1 MRLAIT
7 VFILSCLP
15 TPIASGATV
24 SGTVVD
30 VLGNPISGARVDH
43 IGRLVVV
50 PPPDAAIEQP
60 NEPRTDA
67 EGHFQI
73 TTISPAL
80 VIRKP
85 GYQSERVR
93 VTGDAQMQV
102 TLQPVKPFKCK
113 VEPLP
118 KVKTKKANDVD
129 YTASWFYV
137 ETKNGPKGIISGQGS
152 SYSFGAPG
160 DRNVWASLDYF
171 EVMLPNGVIDARGH
185 SADGKYWRMQ
195 TRFGAAAQY
204 YDVDQ
209 STAEV
214 LDCIMDRVLVR

>member
-30 VLGNPISGARVDH
+30 ASGKAISGARLDH
-43 IGRLVVV
+43 IGKLVVV
-50 PPPDAAIEQP
+50 GPPDVAV
-60 NEPRTDA
+60 EPSRDESQTDA
-67 EGHFQI
+67 EGRFQV
-73 TTISPAL
+73 TTTSPEL

-102 TLQPVKPFKCK
+102 TLQPIKPSKCK

-118 KVKTKKANDVD
+118 KVKTKKANDID

-137 ETKNGPKGIISGQGS
+137 ETKNGPKGIISGQGPT
-152 SYSFGAPG
+152 YSFGAPS
-160 DRNVWASLDYF
+160 DRVVWTSLDYF
-171 EVMLPNGVIDARGH
+171 EVMLPRSDRRTRPQRRWQILENADAL
-185 SADGKYWRMQ
+185 WRS
-195 TRFGAAAQY
+195 GA
-204 YDVDQ
+204 
-209 STAEV
+209 V
-214 LDCIMDRVLVR
+214 LRRRSVNR

>member
-1 MRLAIT
+1 M
-7 VFILSCLP
+7 
-15 TPIASGATV
+15 
-24 SGTVVD
+24 
-30 VLGNPISGARVDH
+30 
-43 IGRLVVV
+43 
-50 PPPDAAIEQP
+50 
-60 NEPRTDA
+60 
-67 EGHFQI
+67 
-73 TTISPAL
+73 
-80 VIRKP
+80 
-85 GYQSERVR
+85 R